1 MHEALMLFDS
11 ICNSQWFLKTNMVS
25 RLNRSLCAS
34 LLTRDSSSEQILFLN
49 KDDVFRQQL
58 ENPNSQIGDYFPD
71 YDGPTGPA
79 GYEAGREYFKRQFVG
94 LNRSMSKEVYTQ

>member
-1 MHEALMLFDS
+1 VVLENKHGKSSCPSLY
-11 ICNSQWFLKTNMVS
+11 NS
-25 RLNRSLCAS
+25 SLI
-34 LLTRDSSSEQILFLN
+34 RDSPEQILFLN